1 MELKEHVSRY
11 RRDVSELNE
20 LLDERNDQCDDYRA
34 KVDDLEDKID
44 ALSFQKDKFKKLWSD
59 LQKQKDLLP
68 NSYTLDSELTADY
81 EGGLRSLNAVAED
94 LNSEIDREVD
104 MKHHNLLLEKVKEI
118 LVCPLSG
125 EQLKI
130 PVLLPSGV
138 TIDQSFYD
146 KLVDGN
152 WRDPFNPSLCISDRR
167 VNRLAL
173 DLIEVVKKLQ
183 NSTSNESLLAQL

>member
-1 MELKEHVSRY
+1 MELKEDVSRY

-20 LLDERNDQCDDYRA
+20 LLDERDDQCDDYRA
-34 KVDDLEDKID
+34 KVDDLEDKMD
-44 ALSFQKDKFKKLWSD
+44 ALSLQKDKFKKLWSD
-59 LQKQKDLLP
+59 LQKQKGPLP

-104 MKHHNLLLEKVKEI
+104 MKHHNLFLEKVKEI

-152 WRDPFNPSLCISDRR
+152 WRDPFNPSLCISERR

-173 DLIEVVKKLQ
+173 NLIEVVEKLQ